1 MTKRVEEP
9 ITKISVRVFSRQLE
23 SMDTLIGNENYKD
36 RSDLI
41 RQAIES
47 LIRSNSLLQS
57 RIKSN
62 SGGDEDGNDK

>member
-47 LIRSNSLLQS
+47 LIRGDK
-57 RIKSN
+57 IKELF
-62 SGGDEDGNDK
+62 GGDEDGNDK